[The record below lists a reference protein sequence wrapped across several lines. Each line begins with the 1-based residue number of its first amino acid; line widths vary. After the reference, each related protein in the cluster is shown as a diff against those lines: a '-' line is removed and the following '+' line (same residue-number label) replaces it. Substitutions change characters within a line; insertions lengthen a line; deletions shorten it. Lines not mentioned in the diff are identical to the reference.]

1 MGHKK
6 DFHKLWKA
14 KEIRRFMLFKFKK
27 RQTKS
32 DRKKKRLR
40 LSESVCL
47 GELIQTWTCIIASI
61 CWAVSSIL
69 TMYSTTASDNIFTE
83 TKVWSGDHRELHIDD
98 LCCGLATVPMITCRL
113 CPLIRY
119 RLVERCSAPAACLV
133 SLHRT
138 QTFHWSNNGWRHWR
152 RFGHQQM
159 LRNRDRFRVGGCFR
173 ILRER
178 DRPESKIY
186 IQTKTK

>member
-1 MGHKK
+1 MNLYY
-6 DFHKLWKA
+6 FLY
-14 KEIRRFMLFKFKK
+14 FL
-27 RQTKS
+27 
-32 DRKKKRLR
+32 
-40 LSESVCL
+40 
-47 GELIQTWTCIIASI
+47 
-61 CWAVSSIL
+61 SSIFHP
-69 TMYSTTASDNIFTE
+69 YNVFYNCIRQFTE

-133 SLHRT
+133 SLRRT

-152 RFGHQQM
+152 LFGHQQL
-159 LRNRDRFRVGGCFR
+159 LRNRGRFRVGGCFR

-178 DRPESKIY
+178 DLPESKIF
-186 IQTKTK
+186 QTKTKWGRPTTDYLKKFKNFLLYIYF